1 MFYCIITWALL
12 EYQLCKW
19 KVLIGCDG
27 VNSVVAKWLGFKAP
41 TFTRRAAIRG
51 CVNFKSNHGFEPK
64 FFQFFGKAFRFGFL
78 PYDDNDI
85 YWFLLTSNK
94 GEPLGPIQYLLDSL
108 LFGAC

>member
-41 TFTRRAAIRG
+41 TFTGRASIRG

-64 FFQFFGKAFRFGFL
+64 FFQFFGKGFRSGFL
-78 PYDDNDI
+78 PYNDTGV
-85 YWFLLTSNK
+85 YWFLGTSE
-94 GEPLGPIQYLLDSL
+94 GEPWTNLVH
-108 LFGAC
+108 A